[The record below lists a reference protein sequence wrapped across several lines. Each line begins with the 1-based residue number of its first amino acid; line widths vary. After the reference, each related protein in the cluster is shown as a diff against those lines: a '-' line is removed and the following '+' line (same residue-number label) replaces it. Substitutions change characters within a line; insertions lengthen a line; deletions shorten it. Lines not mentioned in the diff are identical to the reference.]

1 MKTGDENDI
10 GLSILGTSGRRKLRQ
25 GKICINPLVRMQR
38 VEEVELLTMLQIA
51 HVMRVLLVS

>member
-1 MKTGDENDI
+1 MKTGHENDI
-10 GLSILGTSGRRKLRQ
+10 CLSILGTSGRGKLRQ